1 MSRFTITKKWLN
13 DNKTEN
19 GGWTKL
25 QVEMLNLDWPLKK
38 NWQKEVIGQS
48 MFLPA
53 KQLFEKYKE
62 PNKKQ
67 FKKVMSID
75 NCIAYLFKNVD
86 KIDPEQMIRIKSLF
100 FKLK

>member
-1 MSRFTITKKWLN
+1 MNTDRFVITKKWLN
-13 DNKTEN
+13 DNKTEK
-19 GGWTKL
+19 GGWTKK

-53 KQLFEKYKE
+53 KQLFEKYKT

-67 FKKVMSID
+67 FKSVLTID
-75 NCIAYLFKNVD
+75 NCIAYLFKNAH
-86 KIDPEQMIRIKSLF
+86 KINKSQWLELKLMQ
-100 FKLK
+100 FK